1 MEPLHHIARQ
11 HVGRDH
17 LAGAALSELLTL
29 RPVHHRGRVSG
40 STGECSRGHLSRT
53 LAAHGSMLEG
63 GVLEALALAGILAL
77 QLPCL
82 TVLSWPLGP
91 LSALRAVGRAVD
103 VLHVLAG
110 GGELTRLLL
119 LLLGGHVGLR
129 LAALG

>member
-1 MEPLHHIARQ
+1 M
-11 HVGRDH
+11 
-17 LAGAALSELLTL
+17 AGAALGELLTL
-29 RPVHHRGRVSG
+29 RPVHHRGWVSG
-40 STGECSRGHLSRT
+40 STGECSRGHLSRS
-53 LAAHGSMLEG
+53 LAAHGRMLEG

-110 GGELTRLLL
+110 GLRGGRELARLLLLLL

-129 LAALG
+129 LAALR